1 MEEEAEV
8 HKREG
13 GVVRRFN
20 IHLFILLI
28 FLIPP
33 LTGCVHTH
41 SFPSQTSGTSFP
53 DHLEVHFIDVGQG
66 EAILIRSPSNE
77 AILID
82 AGPLSSGYVVMH
94 YLTKLN
100 IKKIDTM
107 IVTHMHQDHAGG
119 LFHFLPQLQVG
130 TIFDNGADLSGN
142 DIYEAY
148 LTMVRN
154 LEIPRKT
161 LKFGSRLQFTDLILD
176 VVSPTGKLSGNM
188 NEDSIVMRLRYG
200 DTHFLLAADLT
211 KKGEEKL
218 MEKGIDLESHVLKIG
233 HHGAC
238 DATSVAFLDAVRPDI
253 AVVTVSKE
261 NRFGYPCKE
270 TLQLLKKKNIR
281 MFRTDTFG
289 TVVMKSDGNRIW
301 VCDNP

>member
-1 MEEEAEV
+1 M
-8 HKREG
+8 
-13 GVVRRFN
+13 RRFN
-20 IHLFILLI
+20 IYLVILLI
-28 FLIPP
+28 LLLPP
-33 LTGCVHTH
+33 LTGCVQTRP
-41 SFPSQTSGTSFP
+41 FPSRAPGATYP
-53 DHLEVHFIDVGQG
+53 DPLEIHFIDVGQG

-77 AILID
+77 AVLID
-82 AGPLSSGYVVMH
+82 AGPLSSGYKVMR

-100 IKKIDTM
+100 INTIDYM
-107 IVTHMHQDHAGG
+107 IVTHLHQDHAGG

-142 DIYEAY
+142 DIYEEY
-148 LTMVRN
+148 LMIVRN

-161 LKFGSRLQFTDLILD
+161 LKYGTRLQFADLILD
-176 VVSPTGKLSGNM
+176 VVSPIGKLSGNM
-188 NEDSIVMRLRYG
+188 NEDSIVMQLRYG
-200 DTHFLLAADLT
+200 DVNFLLAADLT
-211 KKGEEKL
+211 KKGEKKL
-218 MEKGIDLESHVLKIG
+218 INKGVDLQSQILKIG

-281 MFRTDTFG
+281 MIRTDLSG
-289 TVVMKSDGNRIW
+289 TIVIKSDGKRIW
-301 VCDNP
+301 VQDE

>member
-1 MEEEAEV
+1 M
-8 HKREG
+8 
-13 GVVRRFN
+13 
-20 IHLFILLI
+20 
-28 FLIPP
+28 
-33 LTGCVHTH
+33 
-41 SFPSQTSGTSFP
+41 
-53 DHLEVHFIDVGQG
+53 DVGQG
-66 EAILIRSPSNE
+66 EAILLRSPSNE

-82 AGPLSSGYVVMH
+82 SGPLSSGYLVMH

-119 LFHFLPQLQVG
+119 LFHFLSQLQVG

-238 DATSVAFLDAVRPDI
+238 DGQERHVERRCALRVRAAD
-253 AVVTVSKE
+253 
-261 NRFGYPCKE
+261 RRG
-270 TLQLLKKKNIR
+270 LL
-281 MFRTDTFG
+281 
-289 TVVMKSDGNRIW
+289 
-301 VCDNP
+301 

>member
-1 MEEEAEV
+1 ME
-8 HKREG
+8 KRTQILNHEG

-20 IHLFILLI
+20 IYLVILLI
-28 FLIPP
+28 LLLPQFF
-33 LTGCVHTH
+33 GCIH
-41 SFPSQTSGTSFP
+41 TSGVSYP
-53 DHLEVHFIDVGQG
+53 NPLEVHFIDVGQG
-66 EAILIRSPSNE
+66 EAILIRSPSKE

-94 YLTKLN
+94 YLRKLN
-100 IKKIDTM
+100 IKKIDYM

-142 DIYEAY
+142 DIYEEY
-148 LTMVRN
+148 LMIVRN

-161 LKFGSRLQFTDLILD
+161 LKYGNRLQLADLILD
-176 VVSPTGKLSGNM
+176 VISPIGKISGDM
-188 NEDSIVMRLRYG
+188 NEDSIVAQLRYG
-200 DTHFLLAADLT
+200 DVNFLLAADLT
-211 KKGEEKL
+211 KKGEKKL
-218 MEKGIDLESHVLKIG
+218 MEEGIDLESHVLKIG

-238 DATSVAFLDAVRPDI
+238 DATSAEFLDAVRPDI

-270 TLQLLKKKNIR
+270 TLELLKKKNIR
-281 MFRTDTFG
+281 MIRTDLSG
-289 TVVMKSDGNRIW
+289 TIVIKSDGKRIW
-301 VCDNP
+301 VQDE